1 MGLLDPAT
9 SDGRVI
15 FFLPW
20 EGVTIAGTTDSP
32 TEVTHFPGPREEDIQ
47 FILQEIKNYLSPEVR
62 GKGNMI
68 IIHGSLFW

>member
-20 EGVTIAGTTDSP
+20 EGMVAMEIVLCSDHLTSCMY
-32 TEVTHFPGPREEDIQ
+32 VQ
-47 FILQEIKNYLSPEVR
+47 VLQLLGQQMLR
-62 GKGNMI
+62 
-68 IIHGSLFW
+68 LR

>member
-20 EGVTIAGTTDSP
+20 EGVVVMGFVLCNDH
-32 TEVTHFPGPREEDIQ
+32 VTSCVRVQE
-47 FILQEIKNYLSPEVR
+47 LQLLGQQMLR
-62 GKGNMI
+62 
-68 IIHGSLFW
+68 LR